1 MATPDLKAL
10 AERPARYWNED
21 GLPALAIGVLWIFYA
36 GLYLAGMGLRP
47 GLIRTA
53 FWIVMSLFFP
63 AGLGFVAFWGIKRIK
78 ERVTYPRTGYVSSL
92 TPRSAWVVGIVVS
105 VLALAGI
112 IILLF
117 AGIGI
122 RLMNL
127 LPSVCSLLLAAGFAF
142 LAIRL
147 KTPHLLI
154 LSGAA
159 MVAAI
164 GIPLL
169 HLGEDGILWIWLWL
183 WLGTVSAVTGAFRL
197 RSFLRAHPRNQER
210 EA

>member
-1 MATPDLKAL
+1 MVTPDLKAL

-21 GLPALAIGVLWIFYA
+21 GLPELVVGAIWILYA
-36 GLYLAGMGLRP
+36 GSLLLGTGLRP

-53 FWIVMSLFFP
+53 FWILMPLVYMV
-63 AGLGFVAFWGIKRIK
+63 GGFYITIWGIKRIK
-78 ERVTYPRTGYVSSL
+78 ERVTYPRTGYVSHL
-92 TPRSAWVVGIVVS
+92 TPRSAWAVGIVAS

-112 IILLF
+112 TILLF
-117 AGIGI
+117 TGKGIGM
-122 RLMNL
+122 MNL
-127 LPSVCSLLLAAGFAF
+127 LPSVCSLLLATGVAF
-142 LAIRL
+142 LAIMQ
-147 KTPHLLI
+147 KTPRLLI

-159 MVAAI
+159 LVSAI

-169 HLGEDGILWIWLWL
+169 HFGENGFLWLWL

-197 RSFLRAHPRNQER
+197 RSFLRGHPPNKER